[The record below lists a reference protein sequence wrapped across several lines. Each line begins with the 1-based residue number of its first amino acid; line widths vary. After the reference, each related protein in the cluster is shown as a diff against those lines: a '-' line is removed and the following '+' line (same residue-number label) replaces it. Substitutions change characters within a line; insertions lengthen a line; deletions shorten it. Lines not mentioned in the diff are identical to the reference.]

1 MTNDH
6 GKADPT
12 VATEQETVGGMDPP
26 TEAETAQPVSATEK
40 PLTDRQERFVV
51 EYLGCANGAEAAR
64 RAGYSEHTAREMA
77 CENLTKPNIKQ
88 AIDRKR
94 DELMGTKED
103 KVDWLVSKLTAEATA
118 KTNTDSTR
126 VRALEIL
133 GKVFGAYAPEKTEVT
148 QYDGTFLADLDDDLA
163 EVPNQN
169 KDLH

>member
-1 MTNDH
+1 MTDDH

-12 VATEQETVGGMDPP
+12 ETVKQETVGGMDPP
-26 TEAETAQPVSATEK
+26 TKAETAQPVSATEK

-77 CENLTKPNIKQ
+77 YENLTKPNIKL
-88 AIDRKR
+88 AIDQKR

-103 KVDWLVSKLTAEATA
+103 KVDWLIGKLTAEATA
-118 KTNTDSTR
+118 KNNTDSTR

-148 QYDGTFLADLDDDLA
+148 QYDGTFLADLDEDLV